1 MRHSMN
7 AWWTKYLPG
16 IILEW
21 IEGRHDLQKT
31 IGNTGWLLF
40 DRIFRI
46 IIGLTIGAWIARHL
60 GPAQFGE
67 LAYVISFIAFFQVIA
82 DLQAD
87 GFIVR
92 DIAQERGEAAVI
104 LGTAFWLRLTFGLAA
119 WLCAA
124 GLMLILHPDDLH
136 LFWLTAVIGGTM
148 VFRSSETVDIWFQSQ
163 SQSKR
168 TVVAKFVAYFFSNGI
183 KVALLLLKAPLIVF
197 AGIMCLECAATALGL
212 AIAYR
217 RFPTQGRWRATLS
230 QAKLL
235 LNLCWPFIACSF
247 MTTVFLRIDQIMLK
261 EMLGERELGIFAA
274 ALPIS
279 QALSVIPS
287 TLIISLAPFVARKI
301 SQDEKLYEDALITIF
316 RSFALMSILGASIIA
331 LASPW
336 LIKLMYGS
344 QYQYSAVILSSHVFV
359 NVLIFQGIAQDL
371 WVVNKTVRS
380 VTLISTFAAAVIGIA
395 SNALLIRKFGSLGAV
410 FSYMLAQGASV
421 VIIPCL
427 LRRDLFDLYKRA
439 FLGMAKSKS

>member
-1 MRHSMN
+1 MN
-7 AWWTKYLPG
+7 AWWTRYLPD
-16 IILEW
+16 IIREW
-21 IEGRHDLQKT
+21 LAGRHDLQKT

-46 IIGLTIGAWIARHL
+46 VLGLTIGAWIARQL

-92 DIAQERGEAAVI
+92 DIAQGRGEAAVI
-104 LGTAFWLRLTFGLAA
+104 LGTALWLRLIFGFVA

-124 GLMLILHPDDLH
+124 GLMFLLHPEDLQ
-136 LFWLTAVIGGTM
+136 LFWLTAIIGGTM
-148 VFRSSETVDIWFQSQ
+148 MFRSSETVDLWFQSQ

-183 KVALLLLKAPLIVF
+183 KVILLFLKAPLIAF
-197 AGIMCLECAATALGL
+197 AGVMCLECAATALGL

-217 RFPTQGRWRATLS
+217 RFPTHSRWQATLE

-235 LNLCWPFIACSF
+235 LNLCWPFIACGF
-247 MTTVFLRIDQIMLK
+247 MTTVFLKIDQIMLK
-261 EMLGERELGIFAA
+261 EMLGEKELGIFAA

-279 QALSVIPS
+279 QALSVIPA

-301 SQDEKLYEDALITIF
+301 NQDERLYEDALVTIF
-316 RSFALMSILGASIIA
+316 RFFAVVSLLGASLTA
-331 LASPW
+331 VASPW

-344 QYQYSAVILSSHVFV
+344 QYEYSAVILSTHVFV

-380 VTLISTFAAAVIGIA
+380 VILISTFAAAVIGIA
-395 SNALLIRKFGSLGAV
+395 SNAILIRKFGSLGAV
-410 FSYMLAQGASV
+410 YSYMLAQGAAV

-427 LRRDLFDLYKRA
+427 LRRDLLDLYKRA
-439 FLGMAKSKS
+439 FLGMAKSDA